1 MKNNLKTY
9 IIAGLILVLGVF
21 LGATLF
27 SSEDKTEAHDHSQ
40 EQAEE
45 TVWTCSMHPQIRK
58 NEPGDCPIC
67 GMDLIPANKM
77 EDDVDPDAIKM
88 SKTARKLAQVET
100 TTVGEE
106 ASKSSMNFSGRLE
119 VNQDNTSSISANF
132 KARIERLY
140 INEEGEEVQKGQVI
154 AELYAP
160 EIQVL
165 KDELAL
171 ATRQENDVLLKSIT
185 KKIQNYELSV
195 SDIQSLKNARLKLR
209 SPKNGVISSLNV
221 KQGDNVKADQ
231 NLMRIADLS
240 TLWAI
245 LDIYE
250 SDLNRINEGDELRV
264 SIPNEENV
272 TGKVT
277 FVSPV
282 LDANS
287 RSAKA
292 RVVIQNPKRN
302 LKPGVFITA
311 ELMNTESELTENQVL
326 MLPKSAVLWTGK
338 RSVVYQQLENENGLY
353 FKMLEVKTG
362 GTSSDFVEILSGLE
376 AGDEVV
382 TRGAFSID
390 SEAQLSDKPS
400 MMNPKG
406 EETSSSHQHKHGEMN
421 ASTETENN
429 FDEIAWDE
437 IQLNHKDLKE
447 ILQFYLQLKEALAN
461 DDQSEAISIAQN
473 FQRELKSMPIEEVQ
487 AKKAIQNLVN
497 EVSNSKKMEDARQ
510 YFQYLSD
517 VLIALAEQENP
528 LNETL
533 YVQFCPMADNDQGA
547 FWLSTEEEIKNPYY
561 GSMMLKC
568 GSVEQEL
575 K

>member
-27 SSEDKTEAHDHSQ
+27 SSESQQEDEHAH
-40 EQAEE
+40 EQGDDA
-45 TVWTCSMHPQIRK
+45 VWTCSMHPQIRQD
-58 NEPGDCPIC
+58 EPGDCPIC

-88 SKTARKLAQVET
+88 SKTARKLAKVET

-119 VNQDNTSSISANF
+119 INQDNTSSISANF

-165 KDELAL
+165 KDELVL
-171 ATRQENDVLLKSIT
+171 ATRQGNDVLLKSIT
-185 KKIQNYELSV
+185 RKIKNYELSV

-245 LDIYE
+245 LDVYE

-264 SIPNEENV
+264 SIPNEDHV

-353 FKMLEVKTG
+353 FKMKEVKTG

-382 TRGAFSID
+382 TQGAFSID

-400 MMNPKG
+400 MMNPDGGSSPTGHQHGDMDMSDDSSNANNNQNKTSKTSG
-406 EETSSSHQHKHGEMN
+406 SQISTEIISEKEDEVIQLINHYTELKNALVSDDFETSKENYQQVHSSLEKLKIDTFKDSDKVQ
-421 ASTETENN
+421 
-429 FDEIAWDE
+429 DIDDLREIF
-437 IQLNHKDLKE
+437 IQL
-447 ILQFYLQLKEALAN
+447 
-461 DDQSEAISIAQN
+461 SEAVLS
-473 FQRELKSMPIEEVQ
+473 V
-487 AKKAIQNLVN
+487 V
-497 EVSNSKKMEDARQ
+497 EVSNSTD
-510 YFQYLSD
+510 D
-517 VLIALAEQENP
+517 TI
-528 LNETL
+528 
-533 YVQFCPMADNDQGA
+533 YVQRCPMANNSKGA
-547 FWLSTEEEIKNPYY
+547 TWLSFSKDIRNPYY
-561 GSMMLKC
+561 GASMLKC
-568 GSVEQEL
+568 GSVIDSIQ
-575 K
+575 

>member
-1 MKNNLKTY
+1 MKNNFKTY

-27 SSEDKTEAHDHSQ
+27 SSEDKTDAHDHSQ
-40 EQAEE
+40 EQAEDA
-45 TVWTCSMHPQIRK
+45 VWTCSMHPQIRQD
-58 NEPGDCPIC
+58 EAGDCPIC
-67 GMDLIPANKM
+67 GMDLIPASKM

-100 TTVGEE
+100 MTVGEE

-171 ATRQENDVLLKSIT
+171 ATRQDNDVLLKSIT
-185 KKIQNYELSV
+185 RKIKNYELSV
-195 SDIQSLKNARLKLR
+195 SDIQSLENARLKLR

-240 TLWAI
+240 SLWAI
-245 LDIYE
+245 VDVYE
-250 SDLNRINEGDELRV
+250 SDLNRIKKGDELRV
-264 SIPNEENV
+264 SIPNEEDV

-287 RSAKA
+287 RTAKV
-292 RVVIQNPKRN
+292 RVVVNNPNRN

-311 ELMNTESELTENQVL
+311 ELKSSKSESTQNQAL

-353 FKMLEVKTG
+353 FKMKQVETG
-362 GTSSDFVEILSGLE
+362 SSSSDVVEILSGLE
-376 AGDEVV
+376 EGDEVV
-382 TRGAFSID
+382 TQGAFSID

-400 MMNPKG
+400 MMNPDGGSSPTGHQHGDMNMSNESSGSKINISL
-406 EETSSSHQHKHGEMN
+406 ETISEKTDEVKTLINDYAELKDALVQDDFETSKQKYKQVNSSLSKLNSNTFKGANKVKDIDELRN
-421 ASTETENN
+421 IFIRLSEKVIAIAKTSNPTESA
-429 FDEIAWDE
+429 IY
-437 IQLNHKDLKE
+437 IQK
-447 ILQFYLQLKEALAN
+447 
-461 DDQSEAISIAQN
+461 
-473 FQRELKSMPIEEVQ
+473 
-487 AKKAIQNLVN
+487 
-497 EVSNSKKMEDARQ
+497 
-510 YFQYLSD
+510 
-517 VLIALAEQENP
+517 
-528 LNETL
+528 
-533 YVQFCPMADNDQGA
+533 CPMANQNEGA
-547 FWLSTEEEIKNPYY
+547 NWLSFSKDIKNPYY
-561 GSMMLKC
+561 GASMLKC
-568 GSVEQEL
+568 GSVIDSIQ
-575 K
+575 

>member
-21 LGATLF
+21 LGAILF

-45 TVWTCSMHPQIRK
+45 TVWTCSMHPQIRQD
-58 NEPGDCPIC
+58 EPGDCPIC
-67 GMDLIPANKM
+67 GMDLIPASKM
-77 EDDVDPDAIKM
+77 EDDVDVDAIRM

-100 TTVGEE
+100 MTVGNEDQ
-106 ASKSSMNFSGRLE
+106 KSSMNFSGRLE

-140 INEEGEEVQKGQVI
+140 INEEGEQVNRGQVI

-165 KDELAL
+165 KDELEL

-185 KKIQNYELSV
+185 RKIKNYELSV
-195 SDIQSLKNARLKLR
+195 SDIQSLENARLKLR

-240 TLWAI
+240 SLWAI
-245 LDIYE
+245 VDVYE
-250 SDLNRINEGDELRV
+250 SDLNRIKNGDELKII
-264 SIPNEENV
+264 IPNQENV

-282 LDANS
+282 LNANS

-292 RVVIQNPKRN
+292 RVVINNPNRN
-302 LKPGVFITA
+302 LKPGVFIMA
-311 ELMNTESELTENQVL
+311 ELTNTKSESTENKAL
-326 MLPKSAVLWTGK
+326 MVPKSAVLWTGK
-338 RSVVYQQLENENGLY
+338 RSVVYQQLENENGVY
-353 FKMLEVKTG
+353 FKMKQVETG
-362 GTSSDFVEILSGLE
+362 SSSLDYVEILSGLE

-406 EETSSSHQHKHGEMN
+406 DETSSSHQHNHGEMN
-421 ASTETENN
+421 ASTESENN
-429 FDEIAWDE
+429 LDEIAWEE
-437 IQLNHKDLKE
+437 IQLKNNDLKE

-461 DDQSEAISIAQN
+461 DDQSEAISIAAD
-473 FQRELKSMPIEEVQ
+473 FQQKLKSLSIENQEV
-487 AKKAIQNLVN
+487 KKALQNLVKK
-497 EVSNSKKMEDARQ
+497 VANSKNMKVARQ
-510 YFQYLSD
+510 HFQYLSD
-517 VLIALAEQENP
+517 AFIAMVEQENP

-547 FWLSTEEEIKNPYY
+547 FWLSTEEEIKNPYF

-568 GSVEQEL
+568 GNVDRVI

>member
-27 SSEDKTEAHDHSQ
+27 SSESQQEDEHAH
-40 EQAEE
+40 EQGDDA
-45 TVWTCSMHPQIRK
+45 VWTCSMHPQIRQD
-58 NEPGDCPIC
+58 EPGDCPIC

-88 SKTARKLAQVET
+88 SKTARKLAKVET

-119 VNQDNTSSISANF
+119 INQDNTSSISANF

-165 KDELAL
+165 KDELVL
-171 ATRQENDVLLKSIT
+171 ATRQGNDVLLKSIT
-185 KKIQNYELSV
+185 RKIKNYELSV

-245 LDIYE
+245 LDVYE

-264 SIPNEENV
+264 SIPNEDHV

-338 RSVVYQQLENENGLY
+338 RSVVYQQLENENGVY
-353 FKMLEVKTG
+353 FKMKEVKTG
-362 GTSSDFVEILSGLE
+362 GTSSGFVEILSGLE

-400 MMNPKG
+400 MMN
-406 EETSSSHQHKHGEMN
+406 HQEQSIDN
-421 ASTETENN
+421 ASLLKDAELNPVEDWLNDYLELKNSLVDDDFSSAQKHYKTLLMKL
-429 FDEIAWDE
+429 FKDEKVVMNKQNIQQLRNDFV
-437 IQLNHKDLKE
+437 QLNDHLIPMIKE
-447 ILQFYLQLKEALAN
+447 
-461 DDQSEAISIAQN
+461 QN
-473 FQRELKSMPIEEVQ
+473 TNQK
-487 AKKAIQNLVN
+487 
-497 EVSNSKKMEDARQ
+497 
-510 YFQYLSD
+510 
-517 VLIALAEQENP
+517 
-528 LNETL
+528 L
-533 YVQFCPMADNDQGA
+533 YVQFCPMANDSNGA
-547 FWLSTEEEIKNPYY
+547 QWLSKNKAIKNPYY
-561 GSMMLKC
+561 GASMLTC
-568 GSVEQEL
+568 GSVQDSIN
-575 K
+575 

>member
-9 IIAGLILVLGVF
+9 IIAVLILVLGGF

-27 SSEDKTEAHDHSQ
+27 SSESQQEDEHAH
-40 EQAEE
+40 EQGDDA
-45 TVWTCSMHPQIRK
+45 VWTCSMHPQIRQD
-58 NEPGDCPIC
+58 EPGDCPIC
-67 GMDLIPANKM
+67 GMDLIPASKM

-119 VNQDNTSSISANF
+119 INQDNTSSISANF

-171 ATRQENDVLLKSIT
+171 ATRQDNEVLLKSIT

-195 SDIQSLKNARLKLR
+195 SDIQSLENARLKLR

-221 KQGDNVKADQ
+221 KQGDNVKTDQ

-245 LDIYE
+245 IDVYE
-250 SDLNRINEGDELRV
+250 SDLNRIKKGDELRV
-264 SIPNEENV
+264 SIPNQENV

-292 RVVIQNPKRN
+292 RVVVNNPNRN

-311 ELMNTESELTENQVL
+311 KLKNSTSTSVENPTL

-353 FKMLEVKTG
+353 FKMKEVKTG

-406 EETSSSHQHKHGEMN
+406 EEISSSHQHKHGEMN

-429 FDEIAWDE
+429 LDEIAWDE

-461 DDQSEAISIAQN
+461 DDQNEAISIAQN

-487 AKKAIQNLVN
+487 AKKVIQNLVN
-497 EVSNSKKMEDARQ
+497 EVANSKKMEDARQ

>member
-1 MKNNLKTY
+1 MNNKLKTFS
-9 IIAGLILVLGVF
+9 IAGLILVLGVF
-21 LGATLF
+21 LGAILF
-27 SSEDKTEAHDHSQ
+27 SSEDNKEAHDHSQ
-40 EQAEE
+40 AQADE

-58 NEPGDCPIC
+58 DEPGDCPIC

-171 ATRQENDVLLKSIT
+171 ATRQGNDVLLKSIT
-185 KKIQNYELSV
+185 RKIKNYELSV
-195 SDIQSLKNARLKLR
+195 SDIQSLENARLKLR
-209 SPKNGVISSLNV
+209 SPENGVISSLNV

-240 TLWAI
+240 KLWAI
-245 LDIYE
+245 LDVYE
-250 SDLNRINEGDELRV
+250 SDLNRIKKGDELRV
-264 SIPNEENV
+264 SIPNEENM

-292 RVVIQNPKRN
+292 RAVINNPNRN

-326 MLPKSAVLWTGK
+326 MLPKSALLWTGK
-338 RSVVYQQLENENGLY
+338 RSVVYQQLENENGVY
-353 FKMLEVKTG
+353 FKMKEVKTG

-400 MMNPKG
+400 MMNPDGGSSSTGHQHGDMDMSDDSSNANNNQNKTSKTTG
-406 EETSSSHQHKHGEMN
+406 SQISTEIISEKEDEVIQLINHYTELKNALVSDDFETSKEKYQQVHSSLEKLKIDTFKD
-421 ASTETENN
+421 S
-429 FDEIAWDE
+429 DKVKDIDDLREIF
-437 IQLNHKDLKE
+437 IQL
-447 ILQFYLQLKEALAN
+447 
-461 DDQSEAISIAQN
+461 SEAVLS
-473 FQRELKSMPIEEVQ
+473 V
-487 AKKAIQNLVN
+487 V
-497 EVSNSKKMEDARQ
+497 EVSNPTD
-510 YFQYLSD
+510 D
-517 VLIALAEQENP
+517 TI
-528 LNETL
+528 
-533 YVQFCPMADNDQGA
+533 YVQRCPMANKNEGA
-547 FWLSTEEEIKNPYY
+547 TWLSFSKDIRNPYY
-561 GSMMLKC
+561 GASMLKC
-568 GSVEQEL
+568 GSVIDSIE
-575 K
+575 